1 MNVDIEGNCIRKRRI
16 NPRNY
21 LNIEAIKIMNC
32 KSLVQWF
39 LLSLLILSPYLNAED
54 DDSGSSEDNIVS
66 IQDNAQGV
74 IPIDRSGVVSLALQN
89 ADVATVM
96 KGISQIG
103 NYDFVTKGQIDK
115 TVNLS
120 LTGRSIQ
127 EALDIISDST
137 QTEYRVDGTII
148 TVFGDE
154 QDPSYTKTYFVKRG
168 NTQTIGTVL
177 KDLIGAVITT
187 SQAQAQTAEAI
198 QAQQAAAADAVKVTK
213 GRAKIVVDKLNSQII
228 ITAVPS
234 DHRKIDKV
242 WEVIDV
248 DRPRRRFKSEIFE
261 LKFITPA
268 DFIRS
273 IRFLIP
279 GIERSQLFSFDPN
292 AVPKEGEEAETSDT
306 GADTLSASQKRVIIQ
321 DTPENL
327 ARIRE
332 LLNQIDVPPRQVV
345 IDVKMV
351 EFTLNRDDKLGVDWK
366 SIFTEAGRNLP
377 VGEFFSP
384 LAGDGTGRLK
394 FGSLGPDHIQIV
406 LDFIKGHSSAK
417 ILSNPQITVLDGNTA
432 TLNVADQIP
441 YRTSVVSQGVIA
453 PQVNFADA
461 GVVLTV
467 RPVIFKNE
475 FVNLTISPNITS
487 RNGDF
492 DGIPIISQK
501 TTSTTL
507 NIRNNHTVI
516 MGGLI
521 SHTSTKENNMI
532 PLIGQIP
539 GVGKLFQNNSRSFR
553 ANELVFF
560 ITPRIF
566 SEFAN
571 HPHDALQFK
580 FKDKETKVAPAY
592 QFVDQFTQDQQY
604 REFLKRKKL

>member
-1 MNVDIEGNCIRKRRI
+1 MWRTR
-16 NPRNY
+16 
-21 LNIEAIKIMNC
+21 
-32 KSLVQWF
+32 F
-39 LLSLLILSPYLNAED
+39 LSWLFLSLCILNLSFCAEAD
-54 DDSGSSEDNIVS
+54 EDSAGSEDKIVTL
-66 IQDNAQGV
+66 QDSAEGV
-74 IPIDRSGVVSLALQN
+74 VPLDREGVVSLALQN

-103 NYDFVTKGQIDK
+103 NYDFVTKGEIEK
-115 TVNLS
+115 TVNLT

-137 QTEYRVDGTII
+137 QTEYRVDGSII
-148 TVFGDE
+148 TVFGDT
-154 QDPSYTKTYFVKRG
+154 QDPSFTKTYFVKRG

-177 KDLIGAVITT
+177 KDLIGAVITS

-198 QAQQAAAADAVKVTK
+198 KAQQAAAKEAVQVQK

-242 WEVIDV
+242 WDVIDV

-261 LKFITPA
+261 LKFITPS

-279 GIERSQLFSFDPN
+279 GIETSQIFSFDPK
-292 AVPKEGEEAETSDT
+292 AIPKEGEEAEEEDA
-306 GADTLSASQKRVIIQ
+306 GAETLSASQKRVIIQ
-321 DTPENL
+321 DTPQNL
-327 ARIRE
+327 DRIRE
-332 LLNQIDVPPRQVV
+332 LLNEIDVPPRQVV

-366 SIFTEAGRNLP
+366 TIFTDSGRSLP
-377 VGEFFSP
+377 VAEFFSP

-394 FGSLGPDHIQIV
+394 FGSLGPDHLQIV

-417 ILSNPQITVLDGNTA
+417 ILSNPQLTVLDGNNA

-441 YRTSVVSQGVIA
+441 YRTSIVSNGIVV

-461 GVVLTV
+461 GVQLTV

-475 FVNLTISPNITS
+475 FVNLTIAPNITS

-521 SHTSTKENNMI
+521 SHTKTRENNMI
-532 PLIGQIP
+532 PLVGQIP
-539 GVGKLFQNNSRSFR
+539 GVGKLFQNNSQSFR

-571 HPHDALQFK
+571 HPHDALQYQ
-580 FKDKETKVAPAY
+580 FKDKDEKLPASY
-592 QFVDQFTQDQQY
+592 RFVDQFTQDQQY

>member
-1 MNVDIEGNCIRKRRI
+1 MMKR
-16 NPRNY
+16 
-21 LNIEAIKIMNC
+21 L
-32 KSLVQWF
+32 SFWF
-39 LLSLLILSPYLNAED
+39 LLIICSFGLSLNAQTEGDLSEEED
-54 DDSGSSEDNIVS
+54 QIVALEDSLE
-66 IQDNAQGV
+66 GV
-74 IPIDRSGVVSLALQN
+74 TPLNQKGVVSLALQN

-103 NYDFVTKGQIDK
+103 NYDFVTKGEIDK
-115 TVNLS
+115 SVNLT
-120 LTGRSIQ
+120 LTGRSIR

-137 QTEYRVDGTII
+137 QTEYRVDGSII
-148 TVFGDE
+148 TVFGEE
-154 QDPSYTKTYFVKRG
+154 QDPSFTKTYFVKKG
-168 NTQTIGTVL
+168 NTLTIGQVL
-177 KDLIGAVITT
+177 KDLIGASITT
-187 SQAQAQTAEAI
+187 QTVQQTTEGAP
-198 QAQQAAAADAVKVTK
+198 QQATAGGASNAIVKGAA
-213 GRAKIVVDKLNSQII
+213 RIVVDKLNSQII
-228 ITAVPS
+228 VSAVPS
-234 DHRKIDKV
+234 DHRKIEKV
-242 WEVIDV
+242 WDVIDI

-261 LKFITPA
+261 LKFITPQI
-268 DFIRS
+268 FVRS

-279 GIERSQLFSFDPN
+279 GIERTQIFSFADTGSGGE
-292 AVPKEGEEAETSDT
+292 EGEEEEQDAET
-306 GADTLSASQKRVIIQ
+306 LSSSEKRVIIQ
-321 DTPENL
+321 DTPSNL
-327 ARIRE
+327 KRIRE
-332 LLNQIDVPPRQVV
+332 LLDEIDVPPRQVV

-366 SIFTEAGRNLP
+366 TIFTESGRNLP

-406 LDFIKGHSSAK
+406 LDFIKGNSTAK
-417 ILSNPQITVLDGNTA
+417 ILSNPQLTVLDGNTA
-432 TLNVADQIP
+432 TLTVADQIP
-441 YRTSVVSQGVIA
+441 YRTSIVNQGIVV

-467 RPVIFKNE
+467 TPVIFKNE
-475 FVNLTISPNITS
+475 FVNLTIAPDITS
-487 RNGDF
+487 RNGEF

-521 SHTSTKENNMI
+521 SHTKSSERNMI

-539 GVGKLFQNNSRSFR
+539 GVGKFFQNSSTSFR

-566 SEFAN
+566 SEFSN
-571 HPHDALQFK
+571 HPHDALK
-580 FKDKETKVAPAY
+580 YRFKDKGEKLSES
-592 QFVDQFTQDQQY
+592 FRFIDQGTQDREY